1 MDDLTEEKA
10 RQMDAGSEL
19 NRICAEWM
27 GWSYFAGMGGH
38 QWKLEASG
46 STRPIIHQGKDPPP
60 FSTDWSAAGP
70 LLEAMN
76 LDMFKH
82 PQASGIWG
90 DGEGRWICRVSFPTE
105 ERFAHGE
112 EVYRYL
118 EVSAPT
124 PQLAIARACAV
135 LVARGVS
142 RDDLEEL

>member
-10 RQMDAGSEL
+10 RQMEAGPEL
-19 NRICAEWM
+19 NRICAEWW
-27 GWSYFAGMGGH
+27 GAKPKYKGIEGH
-38 QWKLEASG
+38 
-46 STRPIIHQGKDPPP
+46 TPDVHHY

-112 EVYRYL
+112 AVYRYL
-118 EVSAPT
+118 EVSAPP
-124 PQLAIARACAV
+124 PQLALARACAV

-142 RDDLEEL
+142 RDDLEDT